1 MENNEK
7 RAIIAILIT
16 VVLIAGYTY
25 FFNPYGGTKKN
36 KTELTVKS
44 NNSSVQLKENHKQTT
59 LKHVNAVNVH
69 NRQSKSVYYQKKQLI
84 TIDTDD
90 YTAHISDLDGSL
102 ESLMLKKYVFHKHQV
117 ELINSQGSYHVL
129 ESVFQSKDVENL
141 EQSQIYHVNSN
152 NIKID
157 KNHPSGTLI
166 LTKTDG
172 NIKIVKKYT
181 FKNSGYTMN
190 LSVDVYRNG
199 KKADEMFSLYAGPN
213 LGDLKAGRYSHLGAV
228 ALVKD
233 KIKKDAKIPQDSKDI
248 NWIALES
255 KYFCFAFLPENK
267 NTIIAGSTSTDKD
280 HYIYA
285 NFTAPSTVTIFGG
298 PKSKQIM
305 QGVDHQLSR
314 IIRFGMFGFI
324 GKPLLYVLNLLYSV
338 LGNYGL
344 AIIVLTFFI
353 RLLFYPLSFK
363 SFKSMKE
370 MSKLQP
376 KLKELKNRYKGKPD
390 QVNKATMELYKQH
403 KVNPFGGCLPV
414 IIQIPVFF
422 ALYNVLLNAIE
433 LRGAPFYFWIV
444 DLSAKDPY
452 YILPVIMGATMY
464 LQQKLTPTTMD
475 PSQAKIMAFLPLIFT
490 VMFLSFP
497 SGLVIYWATNNIL
510 TIAQQVF
517 IDSKILKAKEK
528 NA

>member
-16 VVLIAGYTY
+16 VLLIAGYTY
-25 FFNPYGGTKKN
+25 FFNPYGDTSKN
-36 KTELTVKS
+36 KTAPAVK
-44 NNSSVQLKENHKQTT
+44 NSTVQLKESHKQKI
-59 LKHVNAVNVH
+59 LKGVNAVNIH
-69 NRQSKSVYYQKKQLI
+69 NKQLKSAYNKKKQLI
-84 TIDTDD
+84 TVETDE
-90 YTAHISDLDGSL
+90 YTAHISNLDGSL
-102 ESLMLKKYVFHKHQV
+102 ESLMLKKYVFHKHRV
-117 ELINSQGSYHVL
+117 ELINSQGNYHTL

-141 EQSQIYHVNSN
+141 EQSHIYHANN
-152 NIKID
+152 GNIKID
-157 KNHPSGTLI
+157 KKHPSGTLI

-181 FKNSGYTMN
+181 FKNNSYAMN
-190 LSVDVYRNG
+190 LSINVYRDG
-199 KKADEMFSLYAGPN
+199 KKVNEIFSLYAGPN
-213 LGDLKAGRYSHLGAV
+213 LGDLEAGRYSHLGAV
-228 ALVKD
+228 ALVKN
-233 KIKKDAKIPQDSKDI
+233 KIKKDEKIPQDSGDI

-255 KYFCFAFLPENK
+255 KYFCFAFLPYNK
-267 NTIIAGSTSTDKD
+267 NSIIAGSTNADKD

-285 NFTAPSTVTIFGG
+285 NFVTPSTVTIFGG
-298 PKSKQIM
+298 PKSKPIM
-305 QGVDHQLSR
+305 HSVDHHLSR

-324 GKPLLYVLNLLYSV
+324 GKPLLYVLNMLYSI

-390 QVNKATMELYKQH
+390 QLNKATMELYKQH

-452 YILPVIMGATMY
+452 YILPIIMGATMY

-510 TIAQQVF
+510 TIIQQVF

>member
-25 FFNPYGGTKKN
+25 FLNPYGG
-36 KTELTVKS
+36 KS
-44 NNSSVQLKENHKQTT
+44 NNKAHKNSSSTIQLKDSQKREIPKQ
-59 LKHVNAVNVH
+59 VNAVNIH
-69 NRQSKSVYYQKKQLI
+69 NKQPKSDYNRKKQLI
-84 TIDTDD
+84 TVETDM
-90 YTAHISDLDGSL
+90 YTAHISNLDGSL

-117 ELINSQGSYHVL
+117 ELINSQGNYHTL
-129 ESVFQSKDVENL
+129 ESVFQSKDVESM
-141 EQSQIYHVNSN
+141 EQSQTYHTDN
-152 NIKID
+152 NDIKID
-157 KNHPSGTLI
+157 KEHPEAALV
-166 LTKTDG
+166 LVKTDG
-172 NIKIVKKYT
+172 NIKIIKKYT
-181 FKNSGYTMN
+181 FKNDSYTMG
-190 LSVDVYRNG
+190 LKISVYRDG
-199 KKADEMFSLYAGPN
+199 KKVNEAFSLYAGPN
-213 LGDLKAGRYSHLGAV
+213 LGDLEAGRYSHLGAV
-228 ALVKD
+228 ALIKD
-233 KIKKDAKIPQDSKDI
+233 KIKKDAKIPHDSGDI
-248 NWIALES
+248 SWIALES
-255 KYFCFAFLPENK
+255 KYFCFAFLPEGK
-267 NTIIAGSTSTDKD
+267 NAIAAGSTSVDKD

-285 NFTAPSTVTIFGG
+285 NFTTPSTVMIFGG
-298 PKSKQIM
+298 PKSKPIM
-305 QGVDHQLSR
+305 QGVDHHLSR

-324 GKPLLYVLNLLYSV
+324 GKPLLYVLNMLYSV
-338 LGNYGL
+338 FGNYGL
-344 AIIVLTFFI
+344 AIIILTFLI

-363 SFKSMKE
+363 SFKSMRE

-376 KLKELKNRYKGKPD
+376 KLKELKNKYKGKPD

-452 YILPVIMGATMY
+452 YILPIIMGATMY
-464 LQQKLTPTTMD
+464 FQQKLTPTTMD

-510 TIAQQVF
+510 TIVQQVF